1 MEMEKRVLVSTLQ
14 SDHLAASWLEEGQRN
29 TSVGIAIR
37 GQESL
42 KDVRR

>member
-1 MEMEKRVLVSTLQ
+1 MEMEKRVPLSTLQ

-29 TSVGIAIR
+29 RSVGIAVW

-42 KDVRR
+42 KDVKR

>member
-1 MEMEKRVLVSTLQ
+1 MEMEKCVPVSTLQ

-29 TSVGIAIR
+29 TSVGIAVR

-42 KDVRR
+42 KDVKR

>member
-1 MEMEKRVLVSTLQ
+1 MEMEKRVPVSTLQ

-29 TSVGIAIR
+29 RSVGIAIQ

-42 KDVRR
+42 KDVKR